1 MKWLSS
7 CWTSKVWQR
16 AADHPSNHCRLNH
29 ALEQP
34 FQVPSFE
41 NSLTQQTF
49 FKQLSFA
56 NDQWRPK
63 GLQEAVLRDNPFFLA
78 CFTVFSNIVH
88 PNILIM
94 LDVFVGLLLCSVNS
108 IPTNIFANTTLSCF
122 QRNFSEKN
130 IIVVHFSK
138 AGEEVAILRTR
149 NNLVRLTQDWTANCS
164 SMKGHLK
171 LTKCVA
177 SKKRSKTAMMHVWP
191 RGGVLKRSYRNLIDE
206 NSYNRDTRHY
216 FMLKLIT

>member
-1 MKWLSS
+1 MFYSVFKYWPL
-7 CWTSKVWQR
+7 KYF
-16 AADHPSNHCRLNH
+16 DH
-29 ALEQP
+29 A
-34 FQVPSFE
+34 F
-41 NSLTQQTF
+41 
-49 FKQLSFA
+49 
-56 NDQWRPK
+56 
-63 GLQEAVLRDNPFFLA
+63 
-78 CFTVFSNIVH
+78 
-88 PNILIM
+88 
-94 LDVFVGLLLCSVNS
+94 VFVWLLFCSVIS
-108 IPTNIFANTTLSCF
+108 ILTKIFANTTPSCF

-191 RGGVLKRSYRNLIDE
+191 RGGLLKRSYRNLIDE

-216 FMLKLIT
+216 FMLNWSLKSQETQKIFGTAGALLVKTV

>member
-1 MKWLSS
+1 MASFPDNLRLPFWGLNEIRQPPTSLCTTSNFIIWLPTSNFMVATVMVVMLVVVNMVVMGSGQDKTKLSLKLDFPGNLWLAVFAISVMFFKLSQYFFSWTPCNCSLEKWKATIGQGRGLVKWLSS

-63 GLQEAVLRDNPFFLA
+63 GLQEAV
-78 CFTVFSNIVH
+78 
-88 PNILIM
+88 
-94 LDVFVGLLLCSVNS
+94 
-108 IPTNIFANTTLSCF
+108 
-122 QRNFSEKN
+122 
-130 IIVVHFSK
+130 
-138 AGEEVAILRTR
+138 
-149 NNLVRLTQDWTANCS
+149 
-164 SMKGHLK
+164 
-171 LTKCVA
+171 
-177 SKKRSKTAMMHVWP
+177 
-191 RGGVLKRSYRNLIDE
+191 
-206 NSYNRDTRHY
+206 
-216 FMLKLIT
+216 

>member
-1 MKWLSS
+1 M
-7 CWTSKVWQR
+7 
-16 AADHPSNHCRLNH
+16 
-29 ALEQP
+29 
-34 FQVPSFE
+34 
-41 NSLTQQTF
+41 
-49 FKQLSFA
+49 
-56 NDQWRPK
+56 
-63 GLQEAVLRDNPFFLA
+63 
-78 CFTVFSNIVH
+78 FSNIVH

-94 LDVFVGLLLCSVNS
+94 LDVFVGLLSCSVIS
-108 IPTNIFANTTLSCF
+108 ILTNIFANTTLSCF

-177 SKKRSKTAMMHVWP
+177 GKKKVEDRNDARLTK
-191 RGGVLKRSYRNLIDE
+191 RGSPQTQL
-206 NSYNRDTRHY
+206 
-216 FMLKLIT
+216 